1 MEIVGANI
9 SSVCV
14 FCGSRVGVH
23 GEPREAAQDL
33 GEALAAENMR
43 LIYGGG
49 GIGLMGVIARS
60 VMAAGG
66 ETVGIIPH
74 ALSTAEVALE
84 GLTKLE
90 VVVSMSERKRRMFEL
105 ADAFVALPGGL
116 GTLDEVLEAITL
128 QQLDIHDKPMVLI
141 DFHDHWAPFH
151 ALLQSRV
158 DEGFADESSL
168 DFCTTVNSVEDAIAT
183 LKAAPAPRKPAQK
196 ELY

>member
-1 MEIVGANI
+1 M
-9 SSVCV
+9 
-14 FCGSRVGVH
+14 GVH
-23 GEPREAAQDL
+23 AEPRDAAQEL

-49 GIGLMGVIARS
+49 GIGLMGVVARA
-60 VMAAGG
+60 VMAEGG

-74 ALSTAEVALE
+74 ALSTAEIALE

-128 QQLDIHDKPMVLI
+128 QQLGLHDKPMVLI
-141 DFHDHWAPFH
+141 DTGGHWVPFN
-151 ALLQSRV
+151 ALLRSRV
-158 DEGFADESSL
+158 DEGFADETSL
-168 DFCTTVNSVEDAIAT
+168 DFCTTVNSVEAAIQA
-183 LKAAPAPRKPAQK
+183 LKAAPAPRKPARK
-196 ELY
+196 ELF

>member
-1 MEIVGANI
+1 M
-9 SSVCV
+9 
-14 FCGSRVGVH
+14 GVH
-23 GEPREAAQDL
+23 AEPRDAAQEL

-49 GIGLMGVIARS
+49 GIGLMGVVARA

-74 ALSTAEVALE
+74 ALSTAEIALE

-128 QQLDIHDKPMVLI
+128 QQLGLHDKPMVLI
-141 DFHDHWAPFH
+141 DTGDHWTPFR
-151 ALLQSRV
+151 ALLRSRV

-168 DFCTTVNSVEDAIAT
+168 DFCTSVNSVEAAIQA
-183 LKAAPAPRKPAQK
+183 LKAAPAPRKPARK
-196 ELY
+196 ELF